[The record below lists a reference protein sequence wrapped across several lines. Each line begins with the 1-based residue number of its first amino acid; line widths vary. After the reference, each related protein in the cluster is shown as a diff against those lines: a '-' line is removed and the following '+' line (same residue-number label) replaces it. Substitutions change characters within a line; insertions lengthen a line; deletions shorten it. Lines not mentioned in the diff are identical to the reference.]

1 MALWTS
7 NAFVEEAQ
15 AWVAAQLTLRGSR
28 LTGEWQQ
35 LHARV
40 WSSTVRFETTEGRV
54 WFKVNGSGTGYEP
67 ALIALLGEL
76 RPGLAP
82 DVIARRQPL
91 VVAHPGWRTG
101 TPVLRRSRH
110 VVDVLGG
117 AAAQIRR
124 GATWPRGAPTP
135 PAGNRSPKPRPCAT
149 SRGVSPA
156 TG

>member
-1 MALWTS
+1 VALWTS

-15 AWVAAQLTLRGSR
+15 AWVAAQLALRGSR

-67 ALIALLGEL
+67 ALIALSVSCG
-76 RPGLAP
+76 PGAGR
-82 DVIARRQPL
+82 DRARRQPW

-101 TPVLRRSRH
+101 TPVLRSKRPLSSTCSRPTT
-110 VVDVLGG
+110 
-117 AAAQIRR
+117 A
-124 GATWPRGAPTP
+124 GAP
-135 PAGNRSPKPRPCAT
+135 S
-149 SRGVSPA
+149 
-156 TG
+156 